1 MLYQYD
7 KHSLKKLNGI
17 GWPVIS
23 LICHYYDFSIM
34 ALENIVSSK
43 IRIENTGKILAFT
56 AWTFFVVLNAYYGG
70 AMTMFF
76 ANEISF
82 PMETAKDALSAIPD
96 WTIVTLKGTEAN
108 FQTVAAQVCTFIIL

>member
-1 MLYQYD
+1 
-7 KHSLKKLNGI
+7 
-17 GWPVIS
+17 
-23 LICHYYDFSIM
+23 M

-82 PMETAKDALSAIPD
+82 PMETAKDALRAIPD